1 MSVLYERR
9 GPVAWIVL
17 DRPEARNALNEAVR
31 DGLWE
36 AFTRFRDEEHA
47 RVAVLAGNGPVFCAG
62 ADLKEMAARKLQ
74 VPITEWMPFLGRNF
88 ELDKVVISCV
98 QGVAYAGGF
107 FLAQMCD
114 LCVAADDARFAIT
127 EAKWS
132 RGSPWAAS
140 LPWLVPPRVALELM
154 VTAEPLTAQRA
165 YEVGLV
171 NRLGPAAEL
180 RDVAQGLGETI
191 ARNAPLTVRAA
202 KQMVYATQS
211 LSLHEALAEADR
223 IFEPVYLSEDAQEG
237 PRAFVEKREPVWKGR

>member
-17 DRPEARNALNEAVR
+17 DRREARNALNEAVR

-36 AFTRFRDEEHA
+36 AFTRFRDEEDA

-180 RDVAQGLGETI
+180 RDAAQGLAETI

>member
-1 MSVLYERR
+1 LYERR

-36 AFTRFRDEEHA
+36 AFTRFRDEEDA
-47 RVAVLAGNGPVFCAG
+47 QVAVLAGNGPVFCAG

-74 VPITEWMPFLGRNF
+74 VPITDWMPFLGRNF
-88 ELDKVVISCV
+88 ELAKIVISCV

-132 RGSPWAAS
+132 RGSPWAAP
-140 LPWLVPPRVALELM
+140 LPWLVPPRIALELM
-154 VTAEPLTAQRA
+154 VTAEPLPARRA
-165 YEVGLV
+165 YDIGLV
-171 NRLGPAAEL
+171 NRLAPAAQL
-180 RDVAQGLGETI
+180 RETAQALAETI
-191 ARNAPLTVRAA
+191 AGNAPLTVRAA
-202 KQMVYATQS
+202 KKMVYATQS
-211 LSLHEALAEADR
+211 LPLREALAGADQ
-223 IFEPVYLSEDAQEG
+223 IFEPVYQSEDAQEG
-237 PRAFVEKREPVWKGR
+237 PRAFVEKREPIWKGR

>member
-9 GPVAWIVL
+9 GAVAWIVI

-36 AFTRFRDEEHA
+36 GFTRFRDEEDA
-47 RVAVLAGNGPVFCAG
+47 QVAVLAGNGPVFCAG

-74 VPITEWMPFLGRNF
+74 VPITDWIPFPGRNF

-114 LCVAADDARFAIT
+114 LCVAAADARFAIT

-165 YEVGLV
+165 YDVGLV
-171 NRLGPAAEL
+171 NRLAPAAEL
-180 RDVAQGLGETI
+180 RDTAQALGETI

-202 KQMVYATQS
+202 KKMVYAMQS
-211 LSLHEALAEADR
+211 LSQREALAEADR

>member
-1 MSVLYERR
+1 
-9 GPVAWIVL
+9 
-17 DRPEARNALNEAVR
+17 
-31 DGLWE
+31 
-36 AFTRFRDEEHA
+36 
-47 RVAVLAGNGPVFCAG
+47 VAVLAGNGPVFCAG
-62 ADLKEMAARKLQ
+62 GDLKEMAARKLQ
-74 VPITEWMPFLGRNF
+74 LPITEWMPFLGRNF
-88 ELDKVVISCV
+88 ELDKVVLSCV

-132 RGSPWAAS
+132 RGSPWAAP
-140 LPWLVPPRVALELM
+140 LPWLVPARVALELM
-154 VTAEPLTAQRA
+154 VTAEPVSARRA

-171 NRLGPAAEL
+171 NRLAPAGEL
-180 RDVAQGLGETI
+180 RDAAQALAETI

-202 KQMVYATQS
+202 KKMVYATQA
-211 LSLHEALAEADR
+211 LSLHEALDQADR